1 MINNNNF
8 IYAKKYAR
16 EIITHLQVTRQINT
30 QLERSGTVF
39 RIQKLAFKSRRKNY
53 FIPVSSKH

>member
-30 QLERSGTVF
+30 QLERSAY
-39 RIQKLAFKSRRKNY
+39 RIQKTSF
-53 FIPVSSKH
+53 

>member
-30 QLERSGTVF
+30 QLERSGTAF
-39 RIQKLAFKSRRKNY
+39 RIQKTSF
-53 FIPVSSKH
+53 